1 MQLTE
6 HQLSSLFRIT
16 FRPLQNARELIYWR
30 LERIIESYTSSR
42 DPSFKFKLTTRKA
55 NTMAGETLKTLSVVS
70 PGRVKASDLNAEFV
84 LRQTAN
90 TLMC

>member
-16 FRPLQNARELIYWR
+16 FRPLQNAGDLNA
-30 LERIIESYTSSR
+30 SSS
-42 DPSFKFKLTTRKA
+42 PIQAAVTLNLSLTRKA
-55 NTMAGETLKTLSVVS
+55 NTMAGETLSVVS
-70 PGRVKASDLNAEFV
+70 PGSVKASDLNAEFV

-90 TLMC
+90 TPMC